1 MGIWDL
7 GLLFSVSAVFHN
19 TNNKALYYFPKHHK
33 YSVNVS
39 YYHGYN
45 KLNITGMWQKDRLL
59 LIFEERFFWL
69 ASEI

>member
-7 GLLFSVSAVFHN
+7 GLLFSVSAVLHN
-19 TNNKALYYFPKHHK
+19 TNNKALYCFPKHHK
-33 YSVNVS
+33 YSINVS

-45 KLNITGMWQKDRLL
+45 KLSTTEMWQKDCLL
-59 LIFEERFFWL
+59 LSFEEGFFWL